1 MSECN
6 EYARG
11 CWDLFKPQ
19 EADELS
25 LAFNLLCMFNMSL
38 FIDFRLLYL

>member
-6 EYARG
+6 ECACG